1 MEPENETKP
10 GYHDVNVQ
18 RVWFRHGVACP
29 DPTHKEKAL
38 LLWVG
43 SGHETKLAEAR
54 LTRCG
59 VQEARSL
66 DKMPPKMRACR
77 FRCVSLLHEAA
88 CAF

>member
-1 MEPENETKP
+1 MTCTFSGCGFGMESSS
-10 GYHDVNVQ
+10 
-18 RVWFRHGVACP
+18 RVVSCP
-29 DPTHKEKAL
+29 DPTHKEKDPRPAL